1 MNHSKTN
8 RGTGGGHRRA
18 RGELASEDSYRKS
31 KTNNHIC
38 SRRRDATRPRRK
50 EVVLTNVGKVALS
63 LLPFLPPNLSTHRI
77 RTACFF
83 ELKQFPLYGEYF
95 KYF

>member
-18 RGELASEDSYRKS
+18 REELASEDSYRKS

-38 SRRRDATRPRRK
+38 SRRRDATRP
-50 EVVLTNVGKVALS
+50 
-63 LLPFLPPNLSTHRI
+63 HRAG
-77 RTACFF
+77 RGSKMNFGYQSKF
-83 ELKQFPLYGEYF
+83 QQNMLV
-95 KYF
+95 